1 MALRDGKSFLE
12 GLRDGRTVYAGGEVV
27 RDVTRHRPFAGILET
42 LASLYD
48 LQAASPAVLG
58 FVSPESGELC
68 PMPYRIPTERAHV
81 LASQRAFELRANHTN
96 GLLGRMPDFMG
107 ALVSDVARAQRRRPT
122 LGARAENL
130 IRYHALCSER
140 DLCLTHTLIDP
151 QIDRSKRPDELRDPD
166 VVLRQVGE
174 TDAGIVVR
182 GARMLSTLA
191 PFADEIW
198 VGPFHPRSPGEEA
211 LALCFAV
218 PIATPGLRFVCREPF
233 DTGRSRFDRP
243 VSSRFDEEDALAI
256 FADVVVPYERVF
268 VAGDVAAY
276 NSVLAGGADLAALQA
291 LTRGLVKLRTFVGLA
306 ARIADAIGRT
316 EQAHHAARIGE
327 LAAWTE
333 VLGGA
338 LRGGVEE
345 ICDGLETGLPSRAL
359 GTAMFVAMPEIQQR
373 AVDVIRQL
381 SGSGLV
387 MTPAEADFDHP
398 EIGPA
403 VERFLQGRAAG
414 GRERVR
420 LFKLAWDLVAGDFG
434 SRQALYEWFYA
445 GDPQIN
451 RARFSRTPLVE
462 LYKGLVG
469 PLLA

>member
-12 GLRDGRTVYAGGEVV
+12 GLRDGRTIYVGGEAL
-27 RDVTRHRPFAGILET
+27 RDVTTYRPFSGILET

-48 LQAASPAVLG
+48 LQTASPTQMG
-58 FVSPESGELC
+58 FASPESGELC
-68 PMPYRIPTERAHV
+68 PLAYSIPSERAHV
-81 LASQRAFELRANHTN
+81 LACQRAFELRASHTS
-96 GLLGRMPDFMG
+96 GLLGRMPDFMS
-107 ALVSDVARAQRRRPT
+107 ALVSDVARAQLRRRT
-122 LGARAENL
+122 LGARAENV
-130 IRYHALCSER
+130 IRYHSFCRER

-151 QIDRSKRPDELRDPD
+151 QVDRSKQPDVLRDPD
-166 VVLRQVGE
+166 VVLRQVAE

-198 VGPFHPRSPGEEA
+198 VGPFHPRQPGEER

-218 PIATPGLRFVCREPF
+218 PVATPGLRFVCREPF
-233 DTGRSRFDRP
+233 DTGRGRFDRP
-243 VSSRFDEEDALAI
+243 LASRFDEEDALAV
-256 FADVVVPYERVF
+256 FDDVVIPYERVF
-268 VAGDVAAY
+268 VAGDVEAY
-276 NSVLAGGADLAALQA
+276 NSVLSGGADLAALQA
-291 LTRGLVKLRTFVGLA
+291 LTRGVVKLRVFVGLA

-316 EQAHHAARIGE
+316 AEPHHAARIGE

-333 VLGGA
+333 VLAGA

-345 ICDGLETGLPSRAL
+345 ICDGLATGLPSRAL

-387 MTPAEADFDHP
+387 MTPTESDFDHP
-398 EIGPA
+398 EIGPF
-403 VERFLQGRAAG
+403 VERFLQGRASG

-420 LFKLAWDLVAGDFG
+420 LFKLAWDLVASDFG

-451 RARFSRTPLVE
+451 RARFARTPLVE
-462 LYKGLVG
+462 LYKALVA